1 MIDAVPI
8 RNCVWRD
15 ARVLRLDYF
24 YIEDIEENELTR
36 RIGERRELI
45 KRWEGYEGDWRCA
58 TIAFDGE
65 LFILRM
71 GDGRINSE
79 LKPFRNDVTEIG
91 E

>member
-1 MIDAVPI
+1 MLFRFGIVYGEMREFCD
-8 RNCVWRD
+8 
-15 ARVLRLDYF
+15 
-24 YIEDIEENELTR
+24 R

-45 KRWEGYEGDWRCA
+45 KRWDGYEGDWRA